1 MLCLFNKIARY
12 IVFFYSIELC
22 LISLKIAL
30 KKLILMQNL
39 VQNFLFLYEPTKRSQ
54 NALILCV
61 SC

>member
-1 MLCLFNKIARY
+1 MFNITENC
-12 IVFFYSIELC
+12 S
-22 LISLKIAL
+22 
-30 KKLILMQNL
+30 KKTVILMQNL